1 VIQILNNRLC
11 SWCGKGCY
19 KPCEPLQYIL
29 QAYDRQR
36 TEDKKELLKI
46 LRNDIEIIDYEPSP
60 EYAELG
66 NKVIDKIEELSYIR
80 DFEIKIGYVLSYE
93 AKTKDGQAVFADCRK
108 VNGPYRAYLP
118 YDIVIT
124 FYEPNTS
131 YLSENQQKVL
141 MWHELRHITIGP
153 KGIKVQDH
161 DVKDW
166 RSVVDALGLDWFKPG
181 QEIIDILGGNDERV
195 KTKSKSVNKSKP
207 TN

>member
-1 VIQILNNRLC
+1 MKIKAENKLC
-11 SWCGKGCY
+11 EWCGEGCFS
-19 KPCEPLQYIL
+19 PCEPLQYIL

-36 TEDKKELLKI
+36 TQDKIELLKI
-46 LRNDIEIIDYEPSP
+46 LRNDIDVIDYEPSQ
-60 EYAELG
+60 ELAELG

-80 DFEIKIGYVLSYE
+80 DYEIKIGYVLSYE
-93 AKTKDGQAVFADCRK
+93 RKTKDGQIVFADCRK

-131 YLSENQQKVL
+131 YLSDNQQKVL

-153 KGIKVQDH
+153 KGIKVKDH

-166 RSVVDALGLDWFKPG
+166 RSVIDALGLDWSEPG
-181 QEIIDILGGNDERV
+181 QEIPDVLKVV
-195 KTKSKSVNKSKP
+195 KNGRSKKQ
-207 TN
+207 